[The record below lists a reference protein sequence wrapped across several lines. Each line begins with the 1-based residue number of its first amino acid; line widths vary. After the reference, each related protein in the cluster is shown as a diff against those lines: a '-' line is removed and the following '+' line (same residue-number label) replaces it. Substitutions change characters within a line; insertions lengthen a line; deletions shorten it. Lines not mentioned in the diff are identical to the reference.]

1 MSTYLQGVSDYIPQI
16 QPYQP
21 DLNFY
26 NNLLQTKQTQYDT
39 NWKDLNKMY
48 SQYYN
53 AELTRADTAEKKDQ
67 FIKQATFNL
76 QRVSQLDLSL
86 EQNVNQA
93 TQVFKPLY
101 EDKLLMKDMAY
112 TKNFSRQKGIAS
124 ALKGSIN
131 KEENEL

>member
-1 MSTYLQGVSDYIPQI
+1 MSTYLQGVQDYIPQI

-21 DLNFY
+21 DLNLY

-39 NWKDLNKMY
+39 NWKALNKMY

-53 AELTRADTAEKKDQ
+53 AELSRTDTAEKKDNY
-67 FIKQATFNL
+67 IKQATFNL

-86 EQNVNQA
+86 EQNVSQA

-101 EDKLLMKDMAY
+101 MKISY
-112 TKNFSRQKGIAS
+112 
-124 ALKGSIN
+124 
-131 KEENEL
+131 